1 MNDQVISPSLSLPI
15 PRRKRKKEKEF
26 ERISS
31 AKIEKYGNSRRKCF
45 QGREEEIKIRV
56 DYLRM
61 SDRARSS
68 LQPLRIDWRSC
79 KRFIVDRHRGGRLV
93 PFLVTSIP
101 VTLRVSHVDQSQRC
115 GKCNSLSNVR
125 PADRQP
131 PPLPAQ
137 RGRRCCQRR
146 AKRRRDEFPWDNSF
160 FLFFFNSPEMNSVGG
175 SDIVSEGSC
184 CSLALCIFVFL
195 HGTGRERN
203 NNSVW

>member
-1 MNDQVISPSLSLPI
+1 MNDQVTPLSPPI

-68 LQPLRIDWRSC
+68 LEPLRIDWRSC

-131 PPLPAQ
+131 PPLPLSPPSVEDVVASVELK
-137 RGRRCCQRR
+137 G
-146 AKRRRDEFPWDNSF
+146 DETNFPGIILFFF
-160 FLFFFNSPEMNSVGG
+160 FLFNSPEMNSVGG

-195 HGTGRERN
+195 RGMGRERN
-203 NNSVW
+203 NSVW

>member
-1 MNDQVISPSLSLPI
+1 MNDQVTPLSPPI

-68 LQPLRIDWRSC
+68 LEPLRIDWRSC

-131 PPLPAQ
+131 PPLPLSPPSVEDVVASVELK
-137 RGRRCCQRR
+137 G
-146 AKRRRDEFPWDNSF
+146 DETNFPGIILF
-160 FLFFFNSPEMNSVGG
+160 FFFFFNSPEMNSVGG

-195 HGTGRERN
+195 RGMGRERN
-203 NNSVW
+203 NSVW

>member
-1 MNDQVISPSLSLPI
+1 MNDQVTPLSPPI

-31 AKIEKYGNSRRKCF
+31 AKIEKYGNSRRKYF

-61 SDRARSS
+61 SGRARSS

-160 FLFFFNSPEMNSVGG
+160 FLFFFNSPEMNSVG
-175 SDIVSEGSC
+175 DIVSEGSC

-195 HGTGRERN
+195 HGTGRERD

>member
-1 MNDQVISPSLSLPI
+1 MNW
-15 PRRKRKKEKEF
+15 
-26 ERISS
+26 ISS

-61 SDRARSS
+61 SGRARSS

-160 FLFFFNSPEMNSVGG
+160 FLFFFNSPETNSVGG

-195 HGTGRERN
+195 RGTGRERN

>member
-1 MNDQVISPSLSLPI
+1 MNDQVTPLSPPI

-26 ERISS
+26 ERISP

-61 SDRARSS
+61 SGRARSS

-160 FLFFFNSPEMNSVGG
+160 FLFFFFQFSRNEFCGWKWYCLWRELLLPR
-175 SDIVSEGSC
+175 
-184 CSLALCIFVFL
+184 ALHFRIFTRN
-195 HGTGRERN
+195 GEREE
-203 NNSVW
+203 

>member
-1 MNDQVISPSLSLPI
+1 MNW
-15 PRRKRKKEKEF
+15 
-26 ERISS
+26 ISS

-61 SDRARSS
+61 SGRARSS

-160 FLFFFNSPEMNSVGG
+160 FLFFFFNSPETNSVGG

-195 HGTGRERN
+195 HGTGRERD